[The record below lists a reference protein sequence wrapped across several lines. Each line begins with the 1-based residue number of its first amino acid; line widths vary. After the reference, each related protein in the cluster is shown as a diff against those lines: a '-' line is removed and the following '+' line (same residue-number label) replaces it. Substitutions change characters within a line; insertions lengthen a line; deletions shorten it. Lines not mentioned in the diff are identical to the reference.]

1 LKKRKIM
8 MGDAVT
14 NQKRLV
20 VIGGSAAGPKAAA
33 RARRLDQDAQVTII
47 QKDPDLSMASC
58 GYPYYVG
65 GCFDDRN
72 QLLSTSV
79 GVIRNPLYYLNAK
92 GIEARVQMEAT
103 EIDRDRK
110 TVVCRNL
117 VTGETETLEYDK
129 LIVATGSIANIPNVP
144 GKDLKGIT
152 TLKSM
157 EDADLLRHIGDEG
170 KIKRAVVI
178 GGGLIG
184 VETCE
189 ALNLAGIEITVIEVL
204 PQILMFLDWQLAKI
218 LENHIKSKAANVI
231 TGNGVAQFLGENG
244 VLTAVKLLN
253 GTELPCE
260 LAVVAVGVRP
270 NVDLARRAGLTIG
283 ETGGIVVDRYMQ
295 TSDLNIYAVG
305 DCTEQHHL
313 ITQGETY
320 APLGDLANLE
330 GRVAGENAV
339 LGNVATF
346 PGTVQSGICKIFD
359 CAAGSTGLS
368 ETKARE
374 SGYEDITSVI
384 IAGTDKPTFMKG
396 QMLVSKMVV
405 DNRSQT
411 IIGFQCVGPGDV
423 SKQVAQAAI
432 AIQGN
437 MTVKDL
443 VNLDLPY
450 APPFSL
456 AIDNFVACAHVME
469 NKLKGRFRGISA
481 EEVKE
486 RLDRHDDTYLLD
498 VRGPDEFE
506 ATRLGV
512 GETLIPLGMLRK
524 RLNEL
529 PEDKNREIIVYCKI
543 SLRGY
548 EAALIMES
556 QGWANIRVLEGGIM
570 AWPFPKEK

>member
-1 LKKRKIM
+1 MQRRI
-8 MGDAVT
+8 
-14 NQKRLV
+14 V

-33 RARRLDQDAQVTII
+33 RARRLDQSAQVTIV

-65 GCFDDRN
+65 GFFDDRN

-92 GIEARVQMEAT
+92 GIEARVQTEAI

-110 TVVCRNL
+110 TVTCRDL
-117 VTGETETLEYDK
+117 LSDTVEALEYDK
-129 LIVATGSIANIPNVP
+129 LIIATGSIANIPDIP
-144 GKDLKGIT
+144 GKELKGIT

-157 EDADLLRHIGDEG
+157 EDADRLRYVGDEG

-189 ALNLAGIEITVIEVL
+189 ALQLAGIEITVIEVL
-204 PQILMFLDWQLAKI
+204 PQILMFLDWELAKI

-231 TGNGVAQFLGENG
+231 TGNGIARFLGEDG
-244 VLTAVKLLN
+244 VLSAVKLSN

-270 NVDLARRAGLTIG
+270 NVDLARRAGLKVG
-283 ETGGIVVDRYMQ
+283 EAGGIVVDSYMQ
-295 TSDLNIYAVG
+295 TSDPDIYAVG

-313 ITQGETY
+313 VTGSQTY

-339 LGNVATF
+339 LGNVVTF

-359 CAAGSTGLS
+359 YAAGSTGLS
-368 ETKARE
+368 EAKTCE
-374 SGYEDITSVI
+374 SGCDDVTSVI
-384 IAGTDKPTFMKG
+384 IAGTDKPGFMKG

-405 DNRSQT
+405 DNKSQR
-411 IIGFQCVGPGDV
+411 IMGFQCVGPGDV

-432 AIQGN
+432 AIQGH

-456 AIDNFVACAHVME
+456 AIDNFIACAHVME
-469 NKLKGRFRGISA
+469 NKLKGRFKGISA
-481 EEVKE
+481 REMKE
-486 RLDRHDDTYLLD
+486 KIDRHDDVYLLD

-506 ATRLGV
+506 VSRLGL

-529 PEDKNREIIVYCKI
+529 PEEKGKEIIVYCKI

-548 EAALIMES
+548 EAALIIES
-556 QGWANIRVLEGGIM
+556 QGWTNVKVLEGGIM
-570 AWPFPKEK
+570 AWPFAKEK

>member
-1 LKKRKIM
+1 MTK
-8 MGDAVT
+8 
-14 NQKRLV
+14 QKRIV

-33 RARRLDQDAQVTII
+33 RARRLDQDAEII
-47 QKDPDLSMASC
+47 VLQKDLDLSMASC

-65 GCFDDRN
+65 GFFDDRN

-79 GVIRNPLYYLNAK
+79 GVIRSPQYYLNAK
-92 GIEARVQMEAT
+92 GIDARVHTEAMD
-103 EIDRDRK
+103 IDRDRK
-110 TVVCRNL
+110 TVTCRNL
-117 VTGETETLEYDK
+117 MKEQAEILEYDK
-129 LIVATGSIANIPNVP
+129 LILATGSIANIPNVP

-189 ALNLAGIEITVIEVL
+189 ALHLAGIEITLIEVL

-231 TGNGVAQFLGENG
+231 TGNGVARFLGEDG
-244 VLTAVKLLN
+244 ALTAVKLSN

-260 LAVVAVGVRP
+260 LAVVAIGVRP

-283 ETGGIVVDRYMQ
+283 EAGGILVDQYMQ
-295 TSDLNIYAVG
+295 TSDPDVYAVG
-305 DCTEQHHL
+305 DCTEQRHL
-313 ITQGETY
+313 VTGGQTY

-330 GRVAGENAV
+330 GRVAGENV
-339 LGNVATF
+339 ILGNVTTF

-359 CAAGSTGLS
+359 YAAGSTGLS

-374 SGYEDITSVI
+374 SGYDDITSVV

-396 QMLVSKMVV
+396 RMLVSKMVV
-405 DNRSQT
+405 DNKSQK
-411 IIGFQCVGPGDV
+411 IIGFQCIGLGDV
-423 SKQVAQAAI
+423 SKQVAQAAM
-432 AIQGN
+432 AIQGH

-450 APPFSL
+450 APPFTL
-456 AIDNFVACAHVME
+456 AIDNFIACAHVME
-469 NKLKGRFRGISA
+469 NKLKGLFKGISA
-481 EEVKE
+481 EEMKE
-486 RLDRHDDTYLLD
+486 KLDRHDDIYLLD

-506 ATRLGV
+506 AVRLGV

-524 RLNEL
+524 RMNEL
-529 PEDKNREIIVYCKI
+529 PEDKDKEIIVYCKI

-556 QGWANIRVLEGGIM
+556 QGWRNIRVLEGGIM
-570 AWPFPKEK
+570 AWPFPREK

>member
-1 LKKRKIM
+1 MTK
-8 MGDAVT
+8 
-14 NQKRLV
+14 QKRII

-33 RARRLDQDAQVTII
+33 RARRLDHDAKIMVI

-65 GCFDDRN
+65 GFFDDRN

-79 GVIRNPLYYLNAK
+79 GVIRNPVYYLNAK
-92 GIEARVQMEAT
+92 GIEARIHTEAI
-103 EIDRDRK
+103 EIDRARK
-110 TVVCRNL
+110 TVTCRDL
-117 VTGETETLEYDK
+117 TTDRTEFLEYDK
-129 LIVATGSIANIPNVP
+129 LIVATGSNADIPNVP

-157 EDADLLRHIGDEG
+157 EDADFLRRIGDEG

-189 ALNLAGIEITVIEVL
+189 ALQLAGIEITVIEIL

-244 VLTAVKLLN
+244 ALTAVKLSN

-260 LAVVAVGVRP
+260 LAVIAVGVRP
-270 NVDLARRAGLTIG
+270 NADLARRAGLKIG
-283 ETGGIVVDRYMQ
+283 KVGGVVVDRYMQ
-295 TSDLNIYAVG
+295 TSDPDIYAVG
-305 DCTEQHHL
+305 DCTEQRHL
-313 ITQGETY
+313 ITHSETY

-339 LGNVATF
+339 LGNVVVF
-346 PGTVQSGICKIFD
+346 PGTVKSGICKIFEY
-359 CAAGSTGLS
+359 AAGSTGLS

-374 SGYEDITSVI
+374 LGRNDITSVV
-384 IAGTDKPTFMKG
+384 IAGTDKPGFMKG
-396 QMLVSKMVV
+396 RMLVSKMVV
-405 DNRSQT
+405 DNESQK

-443 VNLDLPY
+443 ANLDLPY
-450 APPFSL
+450 APPFTL
-456 AIDNFVACAHVME
+456 AIDNFIACTHVME
-469 NKLKGRFRGISA
+469 NKLKGRFKGISA

-486 RLDRHDDTYLLD
+486 KVDRHDDMYLLD
-498 VRGPDEFE
+498 VRGPNEFE
-506 ATRLGV
+506 VARLGL

-529 PEDKNREIIVYCKI
+529 PGNKDKEIIVYCKV

-548 EAALIMES
+548 EAALILES
-556 QGWANIRVLEGGIM
+556 QGWKNVKVLEGGIA
-570 AWPFPKEK
+570 AWPFAREK

>member
-1 LKKRKIM
+1 MTKQKKII
-8 MGDAVT
+8 
-14 NQKRLV
+14 

-33 RARRLDQDAQVTII
+33 RARRLDQDAEIILI
-47 QKDPDLSMASC
+47 QKDADLSMASC

-65 GCFDDRN
+65 GFFDDRN

-79 GVIRNPLYYLNAK
+79 GVIRNPVYYLNAK
-92 GIEARVQMEAT
+92 GIEARIQAEAT
-103 EIDRDRK
+103 KIDRERK
-110 TVVCRNL
+110 TVTCRN
-117 VTGETETLEYDK
+117 VITHKTELLEYDK
-129 LIVATGSIANIPNVP
+129 LIVATGSTANIPNVP
-144 GKDLKGIT
+144 GKDLRGIT

-157 EDADLLRHIGDEG
+157 EDADFLRRIRDEG
-170 KIKRAVVI
+170 RIKRAAVV

-189 ALNLAGIEITVIEVL
+189 ALQLAGIEITVIELL

-218 LENHIKSKAANVI
+218 LEDHIRSKAANVI
-231 TGNGVAQFLGENG
+231 TGNGISQFLGEDG

-260 LAVVAVGVRP
+260 LAVIAAGVRP
-270 NVDLARRAGLTIG
+270 NADLARQADLKIG
-283 ETGGIVVDRYMQ
+283 EMGGIVVDRYMQ
-295 TSDLNIYAVG
+295 TSDPDIYAVG

-313 ITQGETY
+313 ILGGQTY

-359 CAAGSTGLS
+359 YAAGSTGLS

-374 SGYEDITSVI
+374 LGHNDITSVV
-384 IAGTDKPTFMKG
+384 IAGTDKPGFMKG
-396 QMLVSKMVV
+396 RMLVSKMVV
-405 DNRSQT
+405 DNKSRR
-411 IIGFQCVGPGDV
+411 IIGFQCIGPGDV

-432 AIQGN
+432 AIQGK
-437 MTVKDL
+437 MTVHDL

-456 AIDNFVACAHVME
+456 AIDNFIACAHVME
-469 NKLKGRFRGISA
+469 NKLKGRFKGISA

-486 RLDRHDDTYLLD
+486 KIDRRDDMYLLD

-506 ATRLGV
+506 ASRLGL

-529 PEDKNREIIVYCKI
+529 PIDKDKEIITYCKI

-548 EAALIMES
+548 EAALILES
-556 QGWANIRVLEGGIM
+556 QGWRNVKVLEGGIA
-570 AWPFPKEK
+570 AWPFAREK

>member
-1 LKKRKIM
+1 MKEKKRI
-8 MGDAVT
+8 
-14 NQKRLV
+14 V

-33 RARRLDQDAQVTII
+33 RARRMDQNADITLI
-47 QKDPDLSMASC
+47 QKEPDLSMASC

-65 GCFDDRN
+65 GFFDDRN

-79 GVIRNPLYYLNAK
+79 GVIRNPVYYLNAK
-92 GIEARVQMEAT
+92 GIDARVQSEAT
-103 EIDRDRK
+103 EIDRERK
-110 TVVCRNL
+110 TVRWKDL
-117 VTGETETLEYDK
+117 VSQETGVLEYDK
-129 LIVATGSIANIPNVP
+129 LIIATGSLANIPNVP

-152 TLKSM
+152 TLKTM
-157 EDADLLRHIGDEG
+157 EDADFLRRIGDEG
-170 KIKRAVVI
+170 TIKRAVVI

-189 ALNLAGIEITVIEVL
+189 ALQLADIEITVIELL

-231 TGNGVAQFLGENG
+231 TGNGIAQFLGEDG
-244 VLTAVKLLN
+244 ALTAVKLSN

-260 LAVVAVGVRP
+260 LAVIAIGVRP
-270 NVDLARRAGLTIG
+270 NVELARRAGLTIG
-283 ETGGIVVDRYMQ
+283 EAGGIAVDHYMQ
-295 TSDLNIYAVG
+295 TSDPDIYAVG

-313 ITQGETY
+313 ITQGSTY

-330 GRVAGENAV
+330 GRVAGTNAA

-359 CAAGSTGLS
+359 FAAGSTGLS
-368 ETKARE
+368 ETRARE
-374 SGYEDITSVI
+374 IGYDDITSVV
-384 IAGTDKPTFMKG
+384 IAGTDRPGFMRG
-396 QMLVSKMVV
+396 RMLVSKMVV
-405 DNRSQT
+405 DNRSRT
-411 IIGFQCVGPGDV
+411 VVGFQCIGQGDV
-423 SKQVAQAAI
+423 SKQIAQAAM

-437 MTVKDL
+437 MTVDDL

-456 AIDNFVACAHVME
+456 AIDNFIACAHVME
-469 NKLKGRFRGISA
+469 NKLKGWFKGISA
-481 EEVKE
+481 EEVKDKI
-486 RLDRHDDTYLLD
+486 DRHEEVYLLD
-498 VRGPDEFE
+498 VRGPDEFQ
-506 ATRLGV
+506 ASRLGI

-529 PEDKNREIIVYCKI
+529 PEDKDREIIIYCKI

-548 EAALIMES
+548 EAALVLES
-556 QGWANIRVLEGGIM
+556 QGWKNVKVLEGGIA
-570 AWPFPKEK
+570 AWPYAREK